1 MFVKD
6 KTIISLIAQHS
17 EVNFSYIG
25 MDFDPLI

>member
-1 MFVKD
+1 MFAKD
-6 KTIISLIAQHS
+6 KAVVSLIAQHS